1 MFWASVEAGILFP
14 SVKAFLTILICSSI
28 YGEIIKNVT
37 LISFS
42 FKISKIKGVFLLGPS
57 SNFK

>member
-42 FKISKIKGVFLLGPS
+42 FKISKIKGVF
-57 SNFK
+57 